1 MKIHILQLITFGGQP
16 GLPLLFANPAAAEA
30 CFVKLV
36 QENFGTSYHEFCNQE
51 GFSEDDFSAARAFH
65 GTLEEGDDTIN
76 YRILNKFEGKE
87 KLFLFSLDAV
97 EFKRQRELI
106 LELTEEAKEEKFSS
120 SRHQVLDGL
129 TNLLDAIAD
138 QAHDVYGM
146 DVLLDADQCE
156 GCEAGDA
163 GCQKD
168 AKGCP
173 FQELPLEE
181 PDAPV
186 ELTSEQYVEFIKKK
200 FDRGPDDTWGAFP
213 FFPKTE
219 WQDEVAAG
227 HTPKGYWEH
236 VAANIMKCKEAAED
250 AGYTVIDCPGQ
261 EGKFIFVNLGGMIS
275 ETSYDSEEE
284 AWCDA
289 NSHIDGN

>member
-1 MKIHILQLITFGGQP
+1 MKIRILQLITFGGQP

-36 QENFGTSYHEFCNQE
+36 QENFGTSYPEFCNQE

-106 LELTEEAKEEKFSS
+106 LELTEEAKAEKFSS

-163 GCQKD
+163 GCLKD

-173 FQELPLEE
+173 FQEMPLEE
-181 PDAPV
+181 PDEPAKM
-186 ELTSEQYVEFIKKK
+186 TFEQYVASIKKK
-200 FDRGPDDTWGAFP
+200 FDCGDDGAWGEFP
-213 FFPKTE
+213 FFSKSD
-219 WQDEVAAG
+219 WQEEVSAG
-227 HTPKGYWEH
+227 NTRRGYWEH
-236 VAANIMKCKEAAED
+236 VAANIEQCKEAAET
-250 AGYTVIDCPGQ
+250 AGYIVIPTPGQ
-261 EGKFIFVNLGGMIS
+261 EGEFSFMNLDGEIG
-275 ETSYDSEEE
+275 ETSYNSEEE
-284 AWCDA
+284 AWCNA